1 MNAQTA
7 AITPTA
13 NTQSIAPIPSWLTMS
28 KEDRAAWLRENGK
41 GYLSEKEQEEQLR
54 LHHGDTE
61 MVYYAEAWKAHE
73 AKDNEVFW
81 QWFSLIVVPAH
92 SLKSLKRRRGAEF
105 IRALGF
111 DTTEADEAYG
121 PGWLE
126 K

>member
-7 AITPTA
+7 AITQTA
-13 NTQSIAPIPSWLTMS
+13 NTQSIAPVPSWLTMS
-28 KEDRAAWLRENGK
+28 KEDRAIWLRENGK

>member
-7 AITPTA
+7 ITQTA
-13 NTQSIAPIPSWLTMS
+13 NKQSIAPIPSWLTMS
-28 KEDRAAWLRENGK
+28 KEKRADWLRENGK
-41 GYLSEKEQEEQLR
+41 GYLSREEQEEELR
-54 LHHGDTE
+54 RHHGDIE
-61 MVYYAEAWKAHE
+61 MVYYAEARKAHE
-73 AKDNEVFW
+73 VRDDETVW
-81 QWFSLIVVPAH
+81 QWFSLIVAPAH
-92 SLKSLKRRRGAEF
+92 ALKSLKRRRGAEF